1 MRVGPGA
8 PPCPALS
15 SLLIFSCSV
24 CFFSFVS
31 LVLFS
36 FCLAVK
42 ICTFTLQIVN
52 SKNCILNFY
61 MREEEP
67 TSIYIYINISLYI
80 YIQIYI
86 KQMVCHLVAF
96 LWLKALFL
104 SSFRE
109 ADGIKAQELPFMP
122 LDALCCGARIPGA
135 GACSSIGRAGA
146 GGVTTLLPWQPT
158 RCVCVC
164 LNPVLW
170 LPCLN
175 PGLGS
180 GTEFSRMFQRRR
192 WQRGPR

>member
-1 MRVGPGA
+1 MRVGPGV

-24 CFFSFVS
+24 CFFSFVF

-104 SSFRE
+104 SSFWE

-122 LDALCCGARIPGA
+122 LDALCCGARIPVPVLVPVPAPAWAVWEPEVLPRFSRG
-135 GACSSIGRAGA
+135 SQQ
-146 GGVTTLLPWQPT
+146 GV
-158 RCVCVC
+158 CVCVFESRSVA
-164 LNPVLW
+164 P
-170 LPCLN
+170 LPKSWA
-175 PGLGS
+175 GL
-180 GTEFSRMFQRRR
+180 RD
-192 WQRGPR
+192 